1 MLSVRPKVAD
11 LQLSL
16 YARSLHPELFETCC
30 SQVHQRGDYWA
41 RIDITNVGHVITWRF
56 GETICLTEVA
66 ATACDPMPE
75 RRRLYR
81 RRIKGQKNH
90 SIEWR
95 DGIHYD
101 VDFQLEPAKP
111 EMFWSIQNEL
121 SKAGRKGLLYAFQ
134 SSGRLAL
141 GALSYVYVE
150 MRDRSMMVQAF
161 HTFPDDQAFVKVES
175 SIKFPARKK

>member
-16 YARSLHPELFETCC
+16 FARSLHPELFESCC
-30 SQVHQRGDYWA
+30 TQHFARGGYTA
-41 RIDITNVGHVITWRF
+41 RIDITNVGHVIAWRF
-56 GETICLTEVA
+56 GDTHSLTEAA

-81 RRIKGQKNH
+81 RRIKGQKKYALD
-90 SIEWR
+90 WR
-95 DGIHYD
+95 DGVQYQ
-101 VDFQLEPAKP
+101 VSFQLEHAKP

-121 SKAGRKGLLYAFQ
+121 NKGGRKGLLHTFE
-134 SSGRLAL
+134 SSGRIAL
-141 GALSYVYVE
+141 GAVSYVYVE
-150 MRDRSMMVQAF
+150 MRDRSMVVQAF

-175 SIKFPARKK
+175 SFKFPALK